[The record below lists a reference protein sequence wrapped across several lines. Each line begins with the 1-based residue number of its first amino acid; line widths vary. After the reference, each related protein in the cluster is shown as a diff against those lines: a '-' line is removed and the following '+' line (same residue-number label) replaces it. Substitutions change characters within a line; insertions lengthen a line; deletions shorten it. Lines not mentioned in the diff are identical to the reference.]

1 MDKGLFI
8 VIEGPDGSGK
18 TTLARRLVEI
28 LVENNLDAELVR
40 EPGGTP
46 VGERIRAIILDP
58 GMDMHPRT
66 ELFLF
71 LAARSVFVETLVK
84 PIVSRG
90 GIVVS
95 DRFDLSTMAYQA
107 AGRGLP
113 EDELIAANNFAKD
126 YLEPD
131 ICFLL
136 MVDFEEGRRRQKLQG
151 KTADRIERELIDF
164 HNRVFEGYERF
175 AKNILNVS
183 MVDTTGK
190 SESEVRDLVLR
201 ELRKKFPVLSR
212 IKTVV

>member
-8 VIEGPDGSGK
+8 VIEGPEGSGK

-136 MVDFEEGRRRQKLQG
+136 IVDFEEGRRRQKLQG

>member
-136 MVDFEEGRRRQKLQG
+136 IVDFEEGRRRQKLQG

>member
-8 VIEGPDGSGK
+8 VIEGPEGSGK

>member
-8 VIEGPDGSGK
+8 VIEGPEGSGK

-58 GMDMHPRT
+58 GMDMHPPT

-136 MVDFEEGRRRQKLQG
+136 IVDFEEGRRRQKLQG